1 MRRSWWIGQG
11 RDRCLCGGA
20 EMGANLP
27 AVDLGSGRSAVAVD
41 AGSLFTCALL
51 VRCGLE
57 GSLLMMMRQG
67 SDIERAIPDTEQS
80 HTRLLREGETA
91 PAPRV

>member
-1 MRRSWWIGQG
+1 
-11 RDRCLCGGA
+11 LCGGA

-27 AVDLGSGRSAVAVD
+27 AVDLGSGRSAVALD
-41 AGSLFTCALL
+41 AGLLHTCALL
-51 VRCGLE
+51 VRCWGE
-57 GSLLMMMRQG
+57 GSRLRMMRKVRG
-67 SDIERAIPDTEQS
+67 VWSAIPDTEQS